1 MISEEPEI
9 SLINVKLRLGTMT
22 MYTEKV
28 YIDFQ
33 LPVSAL
39 RKKIREK
46 DNNLEKVDFVMVYS
60 GNIMEDR
67 APIYMYEVING
78 STVHLFKQMKMDLT
92 ESPNTVDTSNAGIVK
107 LGIALRSLS
116 LNSSYKCA
124 LMKISKTKM
133 LNDLITSFPELS
145 DDPIAITL
153 IQHPELLA
161 KLNDF
166 KSVYNIAVN
175 HTGLALAAIQISA
188 VVHDQLVQVNLSKL
202 LNAYFYLY

>member
-1 MISEEPEI
+1 MISEEPEV
-9 SLINVKLRLGTMT
+9 SLINVKLRLGTTT

-46 DNNLEKVDFVMVYS
+46 DNSLEKVDFVMVYS

-67 APIYMYEVING
+67 APIYMYELING
-78 STVHLFKQMKMDLT
+78 ATVHLFKQIKIDIT
-92 ESPNTVDTSNAGIVK
+92 ENPNFVEYTNAGLAK
-107 LGIALRSLS
+107 LGTALRSLS

-133 LNDLITSFPELS
+133 LNDLFTSVPELNY
-145 DDPIAITL
+145 DPISITL
-153 IQHPELLA
+153 LQHPELLV
-161 KLNDF
+161 KLNDANM
-166 KSVYNIAVN
+166 VNDIASS
-175 HTGLALAAIQISA
+175 HIALSTAAIQISA
-188 VVHDQLVQVNLSKL
+188 FVHDQLVQVNLSKL